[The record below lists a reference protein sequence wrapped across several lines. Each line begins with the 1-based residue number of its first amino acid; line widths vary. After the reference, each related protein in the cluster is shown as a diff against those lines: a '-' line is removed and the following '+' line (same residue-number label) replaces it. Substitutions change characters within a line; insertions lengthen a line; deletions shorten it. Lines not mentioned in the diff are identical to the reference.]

1 VLADQIVLFLSPQPL
16 ISFSRAIRI
25 TDVDKCFI
33 VNQSKCLVARGKTM
47 NALAV
52 VADAAAEIVR
62 DAGIKGAAAGTDQ
75 HVNEVVMNIA
85 HRFYFRLVEKAGDI
99 AARGLMTESHVDEEG
114 NTGSLAALGMTRR
127 WDEKTQGAIRR
138 GARFAHSLLRL
149 TSVRLR
155 KTQGP
160 SLCSG

>member
-1 VLADQIVLFLSPQPL
+1 VLADQIVLFLSPPAL
-16 ISFSRAIRI
+16 DLLFAGDRI

-62 DAGIKGAAAGTDQ
+62 DAGIKNAAAGTDK

-85 HRFYFRLVEKAGDI
+85 HRFIFVSWK
-99 AARGLMTESHVDEEG
+99 
-114 NTGSLAALGMTRR
+114 RR
-127 WDEKTQGAIRR
+127 ATLRR
-138 GARFAHSLLRL
+138 EDW
-149 TSVRLR
+149 
-155 KTQGP
+155 
-160 SLCSG
+160 